1 MSIILICS
9 LIANLVLLIMF
20 LKHKKII
27 TQLTETCNYSEKKIL
42 NLKSQFDSSNLNSK
56 KEISKLKRN
65 YASKDDSLS

>member
-20 LKHKKII
+20 LKHKNII

-42 NLKSQFDSSNLNSK
+42 NLKIIK
-56 KEISKLKRN
+56 
-65 YASKDDSLS
+65 